1 MDKPQELQ
9 FELMKLATFNEFDG
23 EQVVKALKGNPELWT
38 GALMTRGS
46 YARPDSE
53 GYSDVTDLISLRDLP
68 DYWNVDT
75 LFITPKAGKLDEL
88 EALAKTWN
96 ADEVDWYG
104 GEQACQMIGSY
115 SPEGRA
121 NLKQILRIW
130 WD

>member
-1 MDKPQELQ
+1 MTAQELQ
-9 FELMKLATFNEFDG
+9 FELMKQATFNEFNG
-23 EQVVKALKGNPELWT
+23 EQVVKDLLANSDLWQ

-46 YARPDSE
+46 FSRPDSQ

-75 LFITPKAGKLDEL
+75 LFIVPKEGKQDEL
-88 EALAKTWN
+88 EKLAKTWQ

-104 GEQACQMIGSY
+104 GEQACQMIGSW

-121 NLKQILRIW
+121 NPKQFIRIW

>member
-1 MDKPQELQ
+1 MNKPQKLQ

-23 EQVVKALKGNPELWT
+23 EKVVKSLEENPDLWK

-46 YARPDSE
+46 YSRPNSE

-75 LFITPKAGKLDEL
+75 LFITPKAGKEDEL
-88 EALAKTWN
+88 KKLAKKWG
-96 ADEVDWYG
+96 ADEVDWIG
-104 GEQACQMIGSY
+104 GERAANAIGSW
-115 SPEGRA
+115 SPETRA
-121 NLKQILRIW
+121 NPKQILRIW